1 MLPAKL
7 GGRQSRFL
15 LFDHPDDLCLGETA
29 LPHVVCSFRLGRL
42 YITARE
48 LPGGRSP
55 PLAVDDPH
63 TDRRMAQGIDRMR
76 YARYAS
82 VFSHIN
88 REVASSISQK
98 IKTLSLVLAKD
109 YSYQEKISL
118 HCVTILGRES

>member
-1 MLPAKL
+1 
-7 GGRQSRFL
+7 
-15 LFDHPDDLCLGETA
+15 
-29 LPHVVCSFRLGRL
+29 
-42 YITARE
+42 
-48 LPGGRSP
+48 
-55 PLAVDDPH
+55 
-63 TDRRMAQGIDRMR
+63 MAHGIDRMR